1 MDWLQRYVDNVRTYL
16 PAHLRED
23 VGSELYSDL
32 QDQCDEL
39 EDSLGRAPTEDE
51 VVALLKEKG
60 HPMAV
65 AAGYQPR
72 RTLVSEPLFPLYLQV
87 LKWTVMVLAAVS
99 GVAVIASLASEAKPN
114 FIGAAVGWFAGL
126 YESGIHAFAWVTL
139 VFYLA
144 GESLGYRKVFANW
157 NPRSLPSITDGGRR
171 IRRFDS
177 GAEFVVTLLAM
188 AWLNNI
194 WLLPGVGGGSSLTLS
209 SELGTLL
216 PLLNVALGGSVLMSL
231 VKLLS
236 PHWTQP
242 RLFTDIALNTYWLVL
257 LALLMAV
264 YPPFTLAWGGGE
276 VAGEY
281 GGGVWQ
287 PSQRSWQ
294 FGVGIAIAITA
305 WDLLQN
311 LRVLARVWGE
321 SRA

>member
-32 QDQCDEL
+32 LDQCDEL
-39 EDSLGRAPTEDE
+39 EGSLGRAPTEDE
-51 VVALLKEKG
+51 VMALLKEKG

-87 LKWTVMVLAAVS
+87 LKWTVMVLALVS
-99 GVAVIASLASEAKPN
+99 GIGVVVSLASETRPN
-114 FIGAAVGWFAGL
+114 VIGAAVRWLAGV
-126 YESGIHAFAWVTL
+126 YESGIYAFFWVTL

-157 NPRSLPSITDGGRR
+157 NPRSLPNIADGGRR

-177 GAEFVVTLLAM
+177 AVEFVVTLLAM

-194 WLLPGVGGGSSLTLS
+194 WLLLGVDGSSSLTLS
-209 SELGTLL
+209 SEFGALL
-216 PLLNVALGGSVLMSL
+216 PWLNIALGGSVAMSL

-236 PHWTQP
+236 PYWTQS
-242 RLFTDIALNTYWLVL
+242 RLLTDLALHTYWLVL
-257 LALLMAV
+257 LAMLMTL
-264 YPPFTLAWGGGE
+264 YPPFSLTWGGGE
-276 VAGEY
+276 VAGEFA
-281 GGGVWQ
+281 GGVWQ
-287 PSQRSWQ
+287 PSKRSWQ
-294 FGVGIAIAITA
+294 FGVGVVIAITA

-311 LRVLARVWGE
+311 LRLLTRVWSE
-321 SRA
+321 SRV